1 MRTPLNYIFILFYL
15 TVSVFRLCAQHD
27 FEARG
32 FGEKDGLCASGL
44 NAIVADD
51 DGFIWMSSEDG
62 VNRFDGHTFY
72 CFKHDERDPFSLL
85 ANKCEFIFKD
95 KKGQIWIKSLYGLS
109 LYNKKLV
116 AFTTL

>member
-1 MRTPLNYIFILFYL
+1 MLSN
-15 TVSVFRLCAQHD
+15 D

-32 FGEKDGLCASGL
+32 FGEKGLCASGL

-62 VNRFDGHTFY
+62 VNRFDGHTFIVLSTMKGIL
-72 CFKHDERDPFSLL
+72 FLLL

-95 KKGQIWIKSLYGLS
+95 KRGKYGLSLYGLS